1 MKEADIISTWNSL
14 PFPALTV
21 QVHSN
26 SVTILEGNKAFLK
39 MGNFPSLEG
48 LELTKAGLPYL
59 NFPNADAEEAF
70 LNLIYNSVERG
81 KPQTTFLHTLPKS
94 EGKSINF
101 SSILCEIFPYQNV
114 SGSPGL
120 LLTFHELPSMISSE
134 PKSSKFEQLEK
145 TNKKLNS
152 TNSDWS
158 QKFNLK
164 NNQFEAASMEL
175 NDFMY
180 AVSHDLRAPLRRI
193 DGFSQEMINDY
204 ADKLD
209 DTGVH
214 YLNRIRQ
221 GVQDMGILIDDLLKL
236 SRLSRRKVELETFNL
251 DEIAEEAFLKCK
263 DLEATS
269 REVDFTIKD
278 KIPVTADP
286 GLIRILLYNLFSN
299 AIKYSANRDVAH
311 IELGTRSMNGKK
323 VTYLSD
329 NGIGFNNKFAED
341 LFKVFHRLHSQSQ
354 FPGTGIGL
362 ATVKRIIQLHGGN
375 IWGEGT
381 EGEGATF
388 YFNLTGDPKDV
399 R

>member
-1 MKEADIISTWNSL
+1 
-14 PFPALTV
+14 
-21 QVHSN
+21 
-26 SVTILEGNKAFLK
+26 
-39 MGNFPSLEG
+39 
-48 LELTKAGLPYL
+48 
-59 NFPNADAEEAF
+59 
-70 LNLIYNSVERG
+70 
-81 KPQTTFLHTLPKS
+81 
-94 EGKSINF
+94 
-101 SSILCEIFPYQNV
+101 
-114 SGSPGL
+114 
-120 LLTFHELPSMISSE
+120 
-134 PKSSKFEQLEK
+134 
-145 TNKKLNS
+145 
-152 TNSDWS
+152 
-158 QKFNLK
+158 
-164 NNQFEAASMEL
+164 
-175 NDFMY
+175 
-180 AVSHDLRAPLRRI
+180 
-193 DGFSQEMINDY
+193 
-204 ADKLD
+204 
-209 DTGVH
+209 
-214 YLNRIRQ
+214 
-221 GVQDMGILIDDLLKL
+221 MGILIDDLLKL
-236 SRLSRRKVELETFNL
+236 SRLSRRKVELVAFNL

-263 DLEATS
+263 DLEATNQ
-269 REVDFTIKD
+269 EVEFTIKD